1 VVNREVG
8 VNYKPEE
15 IRSLV
20 GTPVARTLPNDY
32 RAVNAAWIEGRL
44 VAENCD
50 LGKLLQRFANDVL
63 GAAEPVVREP
73 AKRWKPVPKF
83 LEVPTA

>member
-44 VAENCD
+44 VTESCD
-50 LGKLLQRFANDVL
+50 LGKLLAKFAQEVV
-63 GAAEPVVREP
+63 GAAEPVERAP
-73 AKRWKPVPKF
+73 AKGWKPIPKF
-83 LEVPTA
+83 LAAPTA